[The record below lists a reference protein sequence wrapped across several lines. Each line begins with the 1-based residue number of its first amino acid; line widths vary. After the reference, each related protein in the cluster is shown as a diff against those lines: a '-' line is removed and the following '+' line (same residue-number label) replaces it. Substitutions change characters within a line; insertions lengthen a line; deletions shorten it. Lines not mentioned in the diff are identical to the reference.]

1 MTGVAGLLRIA
12 ASAVVTA
19 LVIAACAPRPEP
31 DGEPEASSNESA
43 SNEPAPDG
51 DNTSDQEVPF
61 AETAIAENAT
71 LRLDVGTTA
80 PVAGQAIAFVLT
92 VTNGGEEEL
101 VIDFP
106 DGQRFDFEVIGEG
119 TTIWR
124 WGADMFFTQML
135 GRERIAAGASEL
147 WTATLEAGLPAGTY
161 TVRGTLT
168 TNTRHV
174 LDLAFEVEEGEA
186 R

>member
-1 MTGVAGLLRIA
+1 MTGVMGLLRIA

-31 DGEPEASSNESA
+31 ESEPEGPSEAPANGNGSSTQQ
-43 SNEPAPDG
+43 AP
-51 DNTSDQEVPF
+51 V
-61 AETAIAENAT
+61 AETEIAADAT
-71 LRLDVGTTA
+71 LRLEVGTTR
-80 PVAGQAIAFVLT
+80 PVAGEPIAFVLT
-92 VTNGGEEEL
+92 VANGGTDEL

-119 TTIWR
+119 TTLWH

-168 TNTRHV
+168 TNTRHA
-174 LDLAFEVEEGEA
+174 LDLAFEVEEGEEA
-186 R
+186 G

>member
-1 MTGVAGLLRIA
+1 MTGLAGLLRIA

-31 DGEPEASSNESA
+31 DGEPEASSKEAARN
-43 SNEPAPDG
+43 G
-51 DNTSDQEVPF
+51 DNASDQEAPF
-61 AETAIAENAT
+61 AETTIAENAT
-71 LRLDVGTTA
+71 LRLEVGTTA
-80 PVAGQAIAFVLT
+80 PVAGQPIAFVLI
-92 VTNGGEEEL
+92 VMNRGGDEL

-106 DGQRFDFEVIGEG
+106 DGQRFDFEVIGDG
-119 TTIWR
+119 TTVWR

-147 WTATLEAGLPAGTY
+147 WTATLEAGLSAGTY

-168 TNTRHV
+168 TNTRHA
-174 LDLAFEVEEGEA
+174 LDLAFEVEAGEA